1 MSEQP
6 SPLEVARRGPKGNVD
21 RFLAF
26 WLNMLVEGKQGGA
39 GANQIRKS
47 VMRFLADPELLAARE
62 VVGDATFASELTD
75 AAQTYFDTCRSD
87 TGYTT
92 TMFRTRKLEPEQVM
106 AKAAKD
112 AAAMVS
118 ALARSNALTG
128 FAERL
133 PALVA
138 HGFVAS
144 FGGESER
151 ALRVAIGRD
160 AAASRIAPLIWD

>member
-1 MSEQP
+1 MSEHP
-6 SPLEVARRGPKGNVD
+6 SPMEAARRGPKGNVD

-26 WLNMLVEGKQGGA
+26 WLNMLVEGKQHGG
-39 GANQIRKS
+39 GGGQIRRSIEK
-47 VMRFLADPELLAARE
+47 FLTDPELQAARD

-75 AAQTYFDTCRSD
+75 AAQTYFDTCRTD

-92 TMFRTRKLEPEQVM
+92 TMFRTRKLEPEQIT

-112 AAAMVS
+112 AASMIS

-128 FAERL
+128 FAQRL

-138 HGFVAS
+138 HGFTAT
-144 FGGESER
+144 FGEEAEP
-151 ALRVAIGRD
+151 ALRAAVGKD
-160 AAASRIAPLIWD
+160 PAAAQIAPLIWD